1 MTELTPKLLP
11 PPDLAPDLAPE
22 DRCPGLSYGTR
33 RALAAL
39 RRDLP
44 GLLADRRAR
53 GKNVC
58 YHLEERLGISSDYLS
73 LVRECVRRG
82 LPEDEWIVMTIQP
95 GAGQEVYDL

>member
-1 MTELTPKLLP
+1 MTELTPGLLP

-22 DRCPGLSYGTR
+22 DRCPGLSDGTR

-44 GLLADRRAR
+44 ELLADRRTR

-82 LPEDEWIVMTIQP
+82 LPEDEWIVMTIQS